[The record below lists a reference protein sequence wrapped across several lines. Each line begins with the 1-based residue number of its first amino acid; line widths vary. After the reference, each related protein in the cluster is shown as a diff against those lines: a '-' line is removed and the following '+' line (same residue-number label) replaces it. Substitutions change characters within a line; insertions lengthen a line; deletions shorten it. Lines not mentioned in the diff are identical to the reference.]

1 MKAIIVFLLI
11 FSVIVIFHE
20 CGHFFMA
27 KRAGIFVR
35 EFAIGMG
42 PKIFQFKGKETVYTL
57 RLLPVGGYVRMAGRD
72 EFEDLIEKGMMVL
85 VQLDEEDKV
94 KAITLG
100 EGESDFKGLPL
111 EVMDF
116 DLNKDLF
123 LEGIPTG
130 QTDPERYEVLPD
142 ALIEEVNGHSFHL
155 APQERQFQSASLFN
169 RWITN
174 IMGPINN
181 FILGIL
187 VFILL
192 AFLNGGV
199 YSNEARL
206 GEALEDSPAASQ
218 GLKKGDKILAVN
230 GQSVESFM
238 EMQAIIAKHPEESL
252 DFKVEREG
260 QVAHYP
266 VTTGTTET
274 KDGQKVGKIGFMR
287 YKEGGFFKKIAYG
300 FTATGALIAGMLG
313 AIWKMITQGFNLNNL
328 GGPVY
333 MYQATKTTVDVG
345 FSAIITLLAY
355 LTVNLGIVNL
365 LPLPALD
372 GGKAFLN
379 ILEALRGKP
388 LSAKTEGMI
397 NLIGALFLM
406 VLMLAVTWNDI
417 LRLF

>member
-155 APQERQFQSASLFN
+155 ASQERQFQSASLFN

-174 IMGPINN
+174 IMGPVNN

>member
-155 APQERQFQSASLFN
+155 APQKRQFQSASLFN

-174 IMGPINN
+174 IMGPVNN

-206 GEALEDSPAASQ
+206 GEALEDSPAAGQ

>member
-1 MKAIIVFLLI
+1 
-11 FSVIVIFHE
+11 
-20 CGHFFMA
+20 
-27 KRAGIFVR
+27 
-35 EFAIGMG
+35 
-42 PKIFQFKGKETVYTL
+42 
-57 RLLPVGGYVRMAGRD
+57 
-72 EFEDLIEKGMMVL
+72 
-85 VQLDEEDKV
+85 
-94 KAITLG
+94 
-100 EGESDFKGLPL
+100 
-111 EVMDF
+111 
-116 DLNKDLF
+116 
-123 LEGIPTG
+123 
-130 QTDPERYEVLPD
+130 
-142 ALIEEVNGHSFHL
+142 
-155 APQERQFQSASLFN
+155 
-169 RWITN
+169 
-174 IMGPINN
+174 
-181 FILGIL
+181 
-187 VFILL
+187 
-192 AFLNGGV
+192 
-199 YSNEARL
+199 
-206 GEALEDSPAASQ
+206 
-218 GLKKGDKILAVN
+218 
-230 GQSVESFM
+230 
-238 EMQAIIAKHPEESL
+238 
-252 DFKVEREG
+252 
-260 QVAHYP
+260 
-266 VTTGTTET
+266 
-274 KDGQKVGKIGFMR
+274 MR